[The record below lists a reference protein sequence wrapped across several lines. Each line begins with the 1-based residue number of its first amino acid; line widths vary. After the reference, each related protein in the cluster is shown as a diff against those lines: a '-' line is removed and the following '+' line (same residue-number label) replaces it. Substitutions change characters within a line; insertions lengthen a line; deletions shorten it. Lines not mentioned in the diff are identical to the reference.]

1 MRTVEPPTA
10 PPLSDPCD
18 LFAFALE
25 QLTWEHVRDLLPADE
40 PGRRWAV
47 ATAGPLRLLAYAS
60 SDHDASLDDWT
71 DRESSP
77 ALFAAQDRGDLWHLG
92 LLVEVACSG
101 NLVAHESL
109 WACCL
114 DTTDHTT
121 ERASYAHFLDVIKQL
136 SREACAYAPSSIATK
151 MQQLSN
157 ASAVILGL
165 EEAYYRSLG
174 F

>member
-1 MRTVEPPTA
+1 MRTIETPTVA
-10 PPLSDPCD
+10 PLTDPCD

-40 PGRRWAV
+40 PGRRWTV
-47 ATAGPLRLLAYAS
+47 ATAGPLSLLAYAAT
-60 SDHDASLDDWT
+60 DHDASLDDWT

-92 LLVEVACSG
+92 LIVEVACSG

-114 DTTDHTT
+114 DTTNHTT
-121 ERASYAHFLDVIKQL
+121 ERDSYAHFLDVIKQL
-136 SREACAYAPSSIATK
+136 SREACAYAPAAITTRL
-151 MQQLSN
+151 QQLSN

-165 EEAYYRSLG
+165 EEPYHRSLG

>member
-1 MRTVEPPTA
+1 MRTIEPATA
-10 PPLSDPCD
+10 TLLSDPCD

-40 PGRRWAV
+40 PGRRWTV
-47 ATAGPLRLLAYAS
+47 ATAGPLSLLAYAAT
-60 SDHDASLDDWT
+60 DRDASLDDWT

-77 ALFAAQDRGDLWHLG
+77 ALFAAQDGGNLWHLG
-92 LLVEVACSG
+92 IVVEVACSG

-114 DTTDHTT
+114 DTTNHTT
-121 ERASYAHFLDVIKQL
+121 ERDSYAHFLDVIKQL
-136 SREACAYAPSSIATK
+136 SREACAYAPRSIATK

-165 EEAYYRSLG
+165 EEPYHRSLG

>member
-1 MRTVEPPTA
+1 MRTIESPTA
-10 PPLSDPCD
+10 TLLSDPCD
-18 LFAFALE
+18 LFTFALD

-40 PGRRWAV
+40 PGRRWTV
-47 ATAGPLRLLAYAS
+47 ATAGPLSLLAYAA
-60 SDHDASLDDWT
+60 SDRDASLDDWT

-92 LLVEVACSG
+92 LIVEVACSG
-101 NLVAHESL
+101 DLVAHESL

-114 DTTDHTT
+114 DTTNHTT
-121 ERASYAHFLDVIKQL
+121 ERASYDHFCKVIKEL
-136 SREACAYAPSSIATK
+136 SREACVYAPDAITTRL
-151 MQQLSN
+151 QQLSN

-165 EEAYYRSLG
+165 EEPYHRSLG